1 MPDEVDDDQAAALLL
16 QGLTAMALVRDCARI
31 EPGETIVVEAA
42 AGGTGSLSVQ
52 LAKAA
57 GAKVIGLASSEEKR
71 ALVERLGAD
80 ATVDS
85 RSEDLGAA
93 IREANDGERV
103 DAVLHMS
110 GGEAFDAELGVLA
123 PLGRMVVFGI
133 ASREQ
138 RDVSTAAL
146 LRGSK
151 AVIGFWLVHLLAR
164 RELVAPMIGELLGAV
179 AAGELEVTVGER
191 LSALRGRARARRPD
205 RPPHHRQAPLWTRAE
220 SEPRFKDLG
229 LAPEIQQAID
239 ELGFDEPTPIQEQA
253 IPELLGGH
261 DVIGQ
266 AQTGTG
272 KTAAFGLPLLQ
283 YLDPDNDEV
292 QAVVL
297 TPTRELCI
305 QVTQAL
311 RAYAEHL
318 DVEIVAV
325 FGGAPIKSQQAQLRA
340 GAHVV
345 VATVGRM
352 MDLMSRRSL
361 VLTAA
366 RYVVLD
372 EADEML
378 DLGFIEDVEK
388 ILRMCPSG
396 RQTALF
402 SATMPPPVKRLAESY
417 MYDPTTI
424 SITPKTLTVDAI
436 AQAFVEV
443 PAKEKAARLVELLK
457 TEEPEQA
464 IIFCRTKIGA
474 SKLEKT
480 LKDKGLDVKALHGD
494 LSQGVRDGV
503 MIAFKDH
510 RVRLLVA
517 TDIAARG
524 LDIEHVTHVI
534 NYDVPASSEVY
545 VHRIGRT
552 GRVGRTGRAITLV
565 TPAQRDE
572 IDRIERDVKT
582 TIGEWESPEERLE
595 HAPRPRRRE
604 RRIPRSPARA
614 EELRSLRR
622 PRGRGDDPRPE
633 RGPRTRSR
641 GDRRCGSR
649 QALRQPRRAQRHH
662 GGGPALGAA
671 RGRRP
676 ARGGDPRR
684 PRPAPL
690 LLRRGRPRVK
700 PSAAVEFLDGTK
712 LKGKEIRLEIAKS

>member
-1 MPDEVDDDQAAALLL
+1 V
-16 QGLTAMALVRDCARI
+16 TA
-31 EPGETIVVEAA
+31 
-42 AGGTGSLSVQ
+42 
-52 LAKAA
+52 
-57 GAKVIGLASSEEKR
+57 
-71 ALVERLGAD
+71 
-80 ATVDS
+80 
-85 RSEDLGAA
+85 
-93 IREANDGERV
+93 
-103 DAVLHMS
+103 
-110 GGEAFDAELGVLA
+110 
-123 PLGRMVVFGI
+123 
-133 ASREQ
+133 
-138 RDVSTAAL
+138 
-146 LRGSK
+146 
-151 AVIGFWLVHLLAR
+151 
-164 RELVAPMIGELLGAV
+164 
-179 AAGELEVTVGER
+179 
-191 LSALRGRARARRPD
+191 
-205 RPPHHRQAPLWTRAE
+205 
-220 SEPRFKDLG
+220 FKDLG
-229 LAPEIQQAID
+229 LSPDIQQALD
-239 ELGFDEPTPIQEQA
+239 ELGYQDPTPIQEQA

-283 YLDPDNDEV
+283 YLDPANQEV
-292 QAVVL
+292 QAIVL

-311 RAYAEHL
+311 RSYAEHL
-318 DVEIVAV
+318 DIEIVAV
-325 FGGAPIKSQQAQLRA
+325 FGGAPIRSQQSQLRS

-402 SATMPPPVKRLAESY
+402 SATMPPPIQKLAEGY

-424 SITPKTLTVDAI
+424 SITPKELTVDAI
-436 AQAFVEV
+436 QQAYVEV

-464 IIFCRTKIGA
+464 IIFTRTKIGA

-503 MIAFKDH
+503 MISFKDH

-524 LDIEHVTHVI
+524 LDVEHVTHVI
-534 NYDVPASSEVY
+534 NFDVPNSSETY

-552 GRVGRTGRAITLV
+552 GRVGRTGRAITFV
-565 TPAQRDE
+565 TPDQRDE
-572 IDRIERDVKT
+572 IGRIERDVNT
-582 TIGEWESPEERLE
+582 TIGEWETPEERLE
-595 HAPRPRRRE
+595 HAPRPRRRQRERGE
-604 RRIPRSPARA
+604 RR
-614 EELRSLRR
+614 E
-622 PRGRGDDPRPE
+622 
-633 RGPRTRSR
+633 RTRSAEPSANGDGDTGEESKSKTVKLFVNR
-641 GDRRCGSR
+641 GEGSGIDEEDLR
-649 QALRQPRRAQRHH
+649 WALRE
-662 GGGPALGAA
+662 GAVLPDEA
-671 RGRRP
+671 VHDVRVLHRFSFVEV
-676 ARGGDPRR
+676 DPDEAERT
-684 PRPAPL
+684 
-690 LLRRGRPRVK
+690 
-700 PSAAVEFLDGTK
+700 VEFLDGTK

>member
-1 MPDEVDDDQAAALLL
+1 M
-16 QGLTAMALVRDCARI
+16 
-31 EPGETIVVEAA
+31 
-42 AGGTGSLSVQ
+42 
-52 LAKAA
+52 
-57 GAKVIGLASSEEKR
+57 
-71 ALVERLGAD
+71 
-80 ATVDS
+80 
-85 RSEDLGAA
+85 
-93 IREANDGERV
+93 
-103 DAVLHMS
+103 
-110 GGEAFDAELGVLA
+110 
-123 PLGRMVVFGI
+123 
-133 ASREQ
+133 
-138 RDVSTAAL
+138 
-146 LRGSK
+146 
-151 AVIGFWLVHLLAR
+151 
-164 RELVAPMIGELLGAV
+164 
-179 AAGELEVTVGER
+179 
-191 LSALRGRARARRPD
+191 
-205 RPPHHRQAPLWTRAE
+205 
-220 SEPRFKDLG
+220 
-229 LAPEIQQAID
+229 
-239 ELGFDEPTPIQEQA
+239 
-253 IPELLGGH
+253 
-261 DVIGQ
+261 
-266 AQTGTG
+266 
-272 KTAAFGLPLLQ
+272 
-283 YLDPDNDEV
+283 
-292 QAVVL
+292 
-297 TPTRELCI
+297 
-305 QVTQAL
+305 

-340 GAHVV
+340 GAQVV

-352 MDLMSRRSL
+352 MDLMSRQSL

-436 AQAFVEV
+436 AQAYIEV
-443 PAKEKAARLVELLK
+443 PAKEKANRLVELLK
-457 TEEPEQA
+457 TEQPEQA
-464 IIFCRTKIGA
+464 IIFTRTKIGA
-474 SKLEKT
+474 SRLEKT

-503 MIAFKDH
+503 MISFKDH

-582 TIGEWESPEERLE
+582 SIGEWESPEERLE

-604 RRIPRSPARA
+604 RERERPAAEKVEKA
-614 EELRSLRR
+614 EE
-622 PRGRGDDPRPE
+622 PKAEPE
-633 RGPRTRSR
+633 R
-641 GDRRCGSR
+641 RRQIGE
-649 QALRQPRRAQRHH
+649 ALRQPRRAQRDR

-684 PRPAPL
+684 PRPPPL
-690 LLRRGRPRVK
+690 LLRRGGSGPGRAGGGVPRRDEAEGQGNPAGDCQELSVRGRGWSPRGWIFRPAL
-700 PSAAVEFLDGTK
+700 P
-712 LKGKEIRLEIAKS
+712 RLSSSLPAKN

>member
-1 MPDEVDDDQAAALLL
+1 MTNETDMTTDTDPTPDTD
-16 QGLTAMALVRDCARI
+16 
-31 EPGETIVVEAA
+31 P
-42 AGGTGSLSVQ
+42 
-52 LAKAA
+52 
-57 GAKVIGLASSEEKR
+57 
-71 ALVERLGAD
+71 
-80 ATVDS
+80 
-85 RSEDLGAA
+85 
-93 IREANDGERV
+93 
-103 DAVLHMS
+103 
-110 GGEAFDAELGVLA
+110 A
-123 PLGRMVVFGI
+123 P
-133 ASREQ
+133 Q
-138 RDVSTAAL
+138 
-146 LRGSK
+146 
-151 AVIGFWLVHLLAR
+151 
-164 RELVAPMIGELLGAV
+164 
-179 AAGELEVTVGER
+179 
-191 LSALRGRARARRPD
+191 
-205 RPPHHRQAPLWTRAE
+205 
-220 SEPRFKDLG
+220 FKDLG
-229 LAPEIQQAID
+229 LSPAIQQALD
-239 ELGFDEPTPIQEQA
+239 ELGYDEPTAIQAQA

-283 YLDPDNDEV
+283 YLEPDNPEV
-292 QAVVL
+292 QAIVM

-318 DVEIVAV
+318 DINIVAV
-325 FGGAPIKSQQAQLRA
+325 FGGAPIRSQQSQLRS

-361 VLTAA
+361 VLTSA

-402 SATMPPPVKRLAESY
+402 SATMPPPIQKLAEGY

-436 AQAFVEV
+436 QQAFVVV
-443 PAKEKAARLVELLK
+443 PAREKAARLVELLK

-464 IIFCRTKIGA
+464 IIFTRTKIGA
-474 SKLEKT
+474 SRLERT

-494 LSQGVRDGV
+494 MSQGSRDGV

-534 NYDVPASSEVY
+534 NFDVPNSSEVY

-552 GRVGRTGRAITLV
+552 GRVGRTGRAITFV
-565 TPAQRDE
+565 TPEERDE
-572 IDRIERDVKT
+572 IGRIERDVKT
-582 TIGEWESPEERLE
+582 TIGEWETPEERLE

-604 RRIPRSPARA
+604 REKPSVEHNSPVKAPADAAEAKPA
-614 EELRSLRR
+614 EEEPAEPVEETSNGKDTKSTKLFVNRGERSGIDEDDLRW
-622 PRGRGDDPRPE
+622 
-633 RGPRTRSR
+633 
-641 GDRRCGSR
+641 
-649 QALRQPRRAQRHH
+649 ALRE
-662 GGGPALGAA
+662 GAVLPEDA
-671 RGRRP
+671 IHDVRVLHRFSFVEV
-676 ARGGDPRR
+676 DPDQAERT
-684 PRPAPL
+684 
-690 LLRRGRPRVK
+690 
-700 PSAAVEFLDGTK
+700 VEFLDGTK

>member
-1 MPDEVDDDQAAALLL
+1 
-16 QGLTAMALVRDCARI
+16 
-31 EPGETIVVEAA
+31 
-42 AGGTGSLSVQ
+42 
-52 LAKAA
+52 
-57 GAKVIGLASSEEKR
+57 
-71 ALVERLGAD
+71 
-80 ATVDS
+80 
-85 RSEDLGAA
+85 
-93 IREANDGERV
+93 
-103 DAVLHMS
+103 MS
-110 GGEAFDAELGVLA
+110 TPF
-123 PLGRMVVFGI
+123 
-133 ASREQ
+133 
-138 RDVSTAAL
+138 
-146 LRGSK
+146 
-151 AVIGFWLVHLLAR
+151 H
-164 RELVAPMIGELLGAV
+164 
-179 AAGELEVTVGER
+179 
-191 LSALRGRARARRPD
+191 
-205 RPPHHRQAPLWTRAE
+205 
-220 SEPRFKDLG
+220 DLG
-229 LAPEIQQAID
+229 LSAPIQQALD
-239 ELGFDEPTPIQEQA
+239 ELGFQDPTPIQEQA

-283 YLDPDNDEV
+283 YLDPENNEV
-292 QAVVL
+292 QAIVL

-311 RAYAEHL
+311 RTYAEHL
-318 DVEIVAV
+318 DIEIVAV
-325 FGGAPIKSQQAQLRA
+325 FGGAPIRSQQSQLRS

-352 MDLMSRRSL
+352 KDLMARRSL

-378 DLGFIEDVEK
+378 DLGFIEDVER

-402 SATMPPPVKRLAESY
+402 SATMPPPIQKLAEGY

-424 SITPKTLTVDAI
+424 RITPKTLTVDAI

-443 PAKEKAARLVELLK
+443 PAKDKAARLVELLK

-464 IIFCRTKIGA
+464 IIFTRTKIGA

-503 MIAFKDH
+503 MIAFKSH
-510 RVRLLVA
+510 RVKLLVA

-534 NYDVPASSEVY
+534 NYDVPNSSETY

-552 GRVGRTGRAITLV
+552 GRVGRTGRAITFV
-565 TPAQRDE
+565 TPAQREE
-572 IDRIERDVKT
+572 ITRIERDVKT
-582 TIGEWESPEERLE
+582 SIGEWESPEERLE

-604 RRIPRSPARA
+604 R
-614 EELRSLRR
+614 
-622 PRGRGDDPRPE
+622 PE
-633 RGPRTRSR
+633 RSEHSKPSERGERTERVGPGGASENGAPPEPAEPAKPKPESESWVKSSSDAEQPEAAPAQVEPEAQGSAEDGEPESDTVKLFVNRGERSGISEDDLR
-641 GDRRCGSR
+641 W
-649 QALRQPRRAQRHH
+649 ALRE
-662 GGGPALGAA
+662 GAVLPEEA
-671 RGRRP
+671 IHEVRVLHRFSFVEV
-676 ARGGDPRR
+676 
-684 PRPAPL
+684 APDQAE
-690 LLRRGRPRVK
+690 R
-700 PSAAVEFLDGTK
+700 AVEFLDGTK

>member
-1 MPDEVDDDQAAALLL
+1 
-16 QGLTAMALVRDCARI
+16 
-31 EPGETIVVEAA
+31 
-42 AGGTGSLSVQ
+42 
-52 LAKAA
+52 
-57 GAKVIGLASSEEKR
+57 VISFK
-71 ALVERLGAD
+71 
-80 ATVDS
+80 
-85 RSEDLGAA
+85 
-93 IREANDGERV
+93 
-103 DAVLHMS
+103 
-110 GGEAFDAELGVLA
+110 ELG
-123 PLGRMVVFGI
+123 
-133 ASREQ
+133 
-138 RDVSTAAL
+138 
-146 LRGSK
+146 
-151 AVIGFWLVHLLAR
+151 
-164 RELVAPMIGELLGAV
+164 
-179 AAGELEVTVGER
+179 
-191 LSALRGRARARRPD
+191 LSP
-205 RPPHHRQAPLWTRAE
+205 Q
-220 SEPRFKDLG
+220 
-229 LAPEIQQAID
+229 IQQALD
-239 ELGFDEPTPIQEQA
+239 ELGFEDPTPIQDQA
-253 IPELLGGH
+253 IPELLRGH

-311 RAYAEHL
+311 RSYAEHL

-325 FGGAPIKSQQAQLRA
+325 FGGAPIKSQQAQLRS

-436 AQAFVEV
+436 AQAYVEV
-443 PAKEKAARLVELLK
+443 GAKEKAAKLVDLLK
-457 TEEPEQA
+457 IEEPEQA

-474 SKLEKT
+474 DRLEKT
-480 LKDKGLDVKALHGD
+480 LKNKGLDVKALHGD
-494 LSQGVRDGV
+494 MSQGSRDGV

-552 GRVGRTGRAITLV
+552 GRVGRTGRAITFV

-572 IDRIERDVKT
+572 ISRIERDVKT
-582 TIGEWESPEERLE
+582 TIGEWETPEERLE

-604 RRIPRSPARA
+604 R
-614 EELRSLRR
+614 
-622 PRGRGDDPRPE
+622 PE
-633 RGPRTRSR
+633 RSKAGEESEAKPAADRDAAKPDAVETDADKADSGKATKLFVNRGERSGISEEDLR
-641 GDRRCGSR
+641 W
-649 QALRQPRRAQRHH
+649 ALRE
-662 GGGPALGAA
+662 GAVLPEEA
-671 RGRRP
+671 IHDVHVLHRFSFVHV
-676 ARGGDPRR
+676 DPDVAERT
-684 PRPAPL
+684 
-690 LLRRGRPRVK
+690 
-700 PSAAVEFLDGTK
+700 VEYLDGTK
-712 LKGKEIRLEIAKS
+712 VKGKEIRLEVAKS

>member
-1 MPDEVDDDQAAALLL
+1 V
-16 QGLTAMALVRDCARI
+16 TAF
-31 EPGETIVVEAA
+31 
-42 AGGTGSLSVQ
+42 
-52 LAKAA
+52 
-57 GAKVIGLASSEEKR
+57 
-71 ALVERLGAD
+71 
-80 ATVDS
+80 
-85 RSEDLGAA
+85 
-93 IREANDGERV
+93 N
-103 DAVLHMS
+103 
-110 GGEAFDAELGVLA
+110 ELG
-123 PLGRMVVFGI
+123 
-133 ASREQ
+133 
-138 RDVSTAAL
+138 
-146 LRGSK
+146 
-151 AVIGFWLVHLLAR
+151 
-164 RELVAPMIGELLGAV
+164 
-179 AAGELEVTVGER
+179 
-191 LSALRGRARARRPD
+191 LSA
-205 RPPHHRQAPLWTRAE
+205 
-220 SEPRFKDLG
+220 
-229 LAPEIQQAID
+229 EIQQALD
-239 ELGFDEPTPIQEQA
+239 ELGFEDPTPIQDQA

-283 YLDPDNDEV
+283 YLDPANDEV

-311 RAYAEHL
+311 RSYAEHL

-325 FGGAPIKSQQAQLRA
+325 FGGAPIKSQQAQLRS

-366 RYVVLD
+366 RYIVLD

-436 AQAFVEV
+436 AQAYVEV
-443 PAKEKAARLVELLK
+443 GAKEKTAKLVDLLK
-457 TEEPEQA
+457 IEEPEQA

-474 SKLEKT
+474 DRLERT

-494 LSQGVRDGV
+494 MSQGSRDGV

-552 GRVGRTGRAITLV
+552 GRVGRTGRAITFV
-565 TPAQRDE
+565 TPAQREE
-572 IDRIERDVKT
+572 IGRIERDVKT
-582 TIGEWESPEERLE
+582 TIGEWETPEERLE

-604 RRIPRSPARA
+604 R
-614 EELRSLRR
+614 
-622 PRGRGDDPRPE
+622 PE
-633 RGPRTRSR
+633 RSKTQPREAKPAEDDAAKEADSDKPGSVKADSGKTVKLFVNRGERSGISEQDLR
-641 GDRRCGSR
+641 W
-649 QALRQPRRAQRHH
+649 ALRE
-662 GGGPALGAA
+662 GAVLPEEA
-671 RGRRP
+671 IHDVHVLHRFSFVHV
-676 ARGGDPRR
+676 DPEVAERT
-684 PRPAPL
+684 
-690 LLRRGRPRVK
+690 
-700 PSAAVEFLDGTK
+700 VEYLDGTK
-712 LKGKEIRLEIAKS
+712 VKGKEIRLEVAKS

>member
-1 MPDEVDDDQAAALLL
+1 
-16 QGLTAMALVRDCARI
+16 
-31 EPGETIVVEAA
+31 
-42 AGGTGSLSVQ
+42 
-52 LAKAA
+52 
-57 GAKVIGLASSEEKR
+57 VI
-71 ALVERLGAD
+71 
-80 ATVDS
+80 
-85 RSEDLGAA
+85 
-93 IREANDGERV
+93 
-103 DAVLHMS
+103 
-110 GGEAFDAELGVLA
+110 AFKELG
-123 PLGRMVVFGI
+123 
-133 ASREQ
+133 
-138 RDVSTAAL
+138 
-146 LRGSK
+146 
-151 AVIGFWLVHLLAR
+151 
-164 RELVAPMIGELLGAV
+164 
-179 AAGELEVTVGER
+179 
-191 LSALRGRARARRPD
+191 LS
-205 RPPHHRQAPLWTRAE
+205 
-220 SEPRFKDLG
+220 
-229 LAPEIQQAID
+229 PEIQLALD
-239 ELGFDEPTPIQEQA
+239 ELGYEEPSPIQEKA
-253 IPELLGGH
+253 IPELLAGH

-283 YLDPDNDEV
+283 HIDPDNDEV
-292 QAVVL
+292 QAIVL

-318 DVEIVAV
+318 EVEIVAV
-325 FGGAPIKSQQAQLRA
+325 FGGAPIKSQQSQLRA

-417 MYDPTTI
+417 MYDPKTI
-424 SITPKTLTVDAI
+424 KITPKKLTVDAI

-443 PAKEKAARLVELLK
+443 PQREKASRLVQLLK
-457 TEEPEQA
+457 AEEPEQA

-474 SKLEKT
+474 SKLERT

-494 LSQGVRDGV
+494 MSQGARDGV

-510 RVRLLVA
+510 RVKLLVA

-552 GRVGRTGRAITLV
+552 GRVGRTGRAITFV
-565 TPAQRDE
+565 TPDQRDE
-572 IDRIERDVKT
+572 IERIERDVKT
-582 TIGEWESPEERLE
+582 SIGEWESPEDRME

-604 RRIPRSPARA
+604 RER
-614 EELRSLRR
+614 E
-622 PRGRGDDPRPE
+622 RGRGEAPESDD
-633 RGPRTRSR
+633 
-641 GDRRCGSR
+641 
-649 QALRQPRRAQRHH
+649 
-662 GGGPALGAA
+662 
-671 RGRRP
+671 
-676 ARGGDPRR
+676 
-684 PRPAPL
+684 
-690 LLRRGRPRVK
+690 RGRPEKPAAPSNGKAVKLFVNRGERSGIGEEDLRWALREGAVLPEEAIHDVRVLHRFSFVEVDPDK
-700 PSAAVEFLDGTK
+700 ADRTVEFLDGTK